1 MKRNKGQNL
10 DAERTHSF
18 IKTPLP
24 RSRSR
29 LLSSILPVGI
39 DGSTNTNSCLLS
51 YHGRAAVIASPRR
64 RGELLNAAV
73 WRHLKRKNANGYSGK
88 DYLIKPHSTSAPE
101 TAFSFRFPSCRTSL
115 S

>member
-1 MKRNKGQNL
+1 MDGEERGAKGEIKGMKRNKGQNL
-10 DAERTHSF
+10 DAEGTHSF

-51 YHGRAAVIASPRR
+51 YHRRAAVIASPRP

-73 WRHLKRKNANGYSGK
+73 WSHSERKHANRYSCK
-88 DYLIKPHSTSAPE
+88 D
-101 TAFSFRFPSCRTSL
+101 
-115 S
+115 